1 MGWEVRSI
9 TSEMYSFPFCM
20 LLLLL
25 VLMNGVVTGRESPRS
40 LQRFQCQQARNVAWI
55 EELTHGHP
63 GGWRGGGGSVDL
75 DFFEHSLPVQTLT
88 LKIQILFLF

>member
-1 MGWEVRSI
+1 MGWGGGFRSI

-20 LLLLL
+20 LLLL
-25 VLMNGVVTGRESPRS
+25 MNVVVTGIESPRS

>member
-1 MGWEVRSI
+1 MGWGVRSI

-20 LLLLL
+20 LLLL
-25 VLMNGVVTGRESPRS
+25 MNVVVTGIESPRS

-63 GGWRGGGGSVDL
+63 GGGVAGRGG
-75 DFFEHSLPVQTLT
+75 FCRFRYFLT
-88 LKIQILFLF
+88 FASYTNVNT